1 MGLTAGLIDAA
12 WYVFAACVLTGI
24 GMDRFPKNVEKVM
37 RKISGSL
44 LIVVAFYLV
53 ALTVRSFF

>member
-12 WYVFAACVLTGI
+12 WYVFVACVLTGI
-24 GMDRFPKNVEKVM
+24 GRDRFPKGVENVT

-44 LIVVAFYLV
+44 LIIIALYLLTV
-53 ALTVRSFF
+53 TVRSLL